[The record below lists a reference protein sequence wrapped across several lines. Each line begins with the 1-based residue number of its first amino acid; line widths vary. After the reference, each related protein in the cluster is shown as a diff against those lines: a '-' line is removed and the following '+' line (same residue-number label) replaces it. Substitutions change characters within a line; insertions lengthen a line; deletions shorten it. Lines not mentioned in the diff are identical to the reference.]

1 MRTEKEEVNVSISM
15 KELQL
20 EIGKWNGVTSSCSE
34 YNLCYSL
41 NTNTDALRL
50 YNLSWAVARWLSVD
64 NYFIIQ
70 MDNSTCASSD
80 EIDVVDMIS
89 QGEIDQVFFEERL
102 PKIING
108 SSAGNDCALL
118 AMLIYF
124 SIIFSWHIYFIPDS
138 SFEGKRFA
146 ALDGMLC
153 FFGSS
158 TVINDVQS
166 LLEKIENNPY
176 MIDLR

>member
-1 MRTEKEEVNVSISM
+1 MRTEKEEVNASISM

-20 EIGKWNGVTSSCSE
+20 EIGKWNEVISSFPE

-50 YNLSWAVARWLSVD
+50 YNLSWAIARWLSVD
-64 NYFIIQ
+64 NHFIIQ
-70 MDNSTCASSD
+70 IDNSTCASSD

-89 QGEIDQVFFEERL
+89 QGEINQVFFEERL
-102 PKIING
+102 PKIINR
-108 SSAGNDCALL
+108 SSAGNNCLLL